1 MVKNVSGGNR
11 SRRQKRGYQKKEEL
25 DHVEPGQ
32 MFGQVLE
39 NRGDHFQILCADNV
53 QRFGGEYRNLEML
66 KWGEVIIP
74 DRSHNFL
81 IDMFATGGVFVG
93 LAWIFFIVL
102 VFKYILDL
110 NKKLVIQSERA
121 NFHILALI
129 WIGYLLQA
137 MISPDHLLI
146 MVCGMMSAGAI
157 IGIYSQNAIQSKAK

>member
-1 MVKNVSGGNR
+1 MNKINNDLQISQR
-11 SRRQKRGYQKKEEL
+11 LE
-25 DHVEPGQ
+25 HW
-32 MFGQVLE
+32 MFGFRIWNEHKLFGV
-39 NRGDHFQILCADNV
+39 GIDNV